1 MEYIING
8 VNEKGESLI
17 EKRGHVITFTIQQ
30 VEDHKKLL
38 AKSLKEYS
46 AMKQVFDA
54 KAQNIVNNNPEISDM
69 TEEKI
74 HAVWFYYE
82 QFHNSKKYGEKIVEV
97 ENQIKEYDEEL
108 AEIKKQTGIETLSV
122 ESPIQDEQSN

>member
-8 VNEKGESLI
+8 VNDKGESII
-17 EKRGHVITFTIQQ
+17 EKRGHVITFTLQE

-54 KAQNIVNNNPEISDM
+54 KAQNVVNNNPEISDM

-74 HAVWFYYE
+74 HAIWFYYE
-82 QFHNSKKYGEKIVEV
+82 QAHNGKEYGKKIVEI
-97 ENQIKEYDEEL
+97 ENQIKEYDDEL
-108 AEIKKQTGIETLSV
+108 AEIKKQTGVETLAV
-122 ESPIQDEQSN
+122 ESPIQNEQGN

>member
-17 EKRGHVITFTIQQ
+17 EKRGHVITFTLQE
-30 VEDHKKLL
+30 VEEHKKLL
-38 AKSLKEYS
+38 AKNLKELS
-46 AMKQVFDA
+46 SMKQVFDA

-74 HAVWFYYE
+74 HAVWLYYE
-82 QFHNSKKYGEKIVEV
+82 NFHNSKKYGEKCVEL
-97 ENQIKEYDEEL
+97 EKQIKEYDDEL
-108 AEIKKQTGIETLSV
+108 AEIEKQTGVKTLSV
-122 ESPIQDEQSN
+122 ESPIENEQSN